1 MVVTGFFAQC
11 KMHCW
16 SLNSLYLILYLAIK
30 TLKVLVTTVD
40 ALGHFETG

>member
-11 KMHCW
+11 MHTHYEQT
-16 SLNSLYLILYLAIK
+16 SNGFKGRL
-30 TLKVLVTTVD
+30 TLKVLVTTID